1 MMYRP
6 EFPDHTD
13 ILMTAGA
20 PFSRCGKHSVRIN
33 HRFFAELFRQERAL
47 KNFDGLGFVAYTGN
61 SWDPID
67 ERLLR
72 NDLEALI
79 ANVALEYDLQG
90 EVHPTEADLVEIV
103 KIIKRR
109 AWAGE
114 LPKPDPDAIPAANV
128 LLRWCEQKLDFEI
141 SQYSS
146 DIFVTSR
153 LPVGYDPA
161 ATAPKFEAILKEIMP
176 DSEDRRVAQEY
187 LGAAL
192 FFVNRTR
199 KFLLCLGEGGCGKTI
214 LSLFLIKILG
224 ASRARELSIENV
236 RNPYELAGL
245 TNQTLLTAPEAIS
258 RALCTDGAEYVKKL
272 VGGDFFQTR
281 QKFRD
286 ERIDHFGLFSLIVM
300 TNHQLRFR
308 FEGRGDE
315 WRDRVIPIFFDQH
328 VSDERRNVN
337 LVDDLWAAEGAGIFN
352 WFLEGARMVRRNNW
366 KIELSPIQRDRI
378 ERLLALSNPMEVFV
392 KNHVAPSMGESFTS
406 ADAWKTYVAV
416 RGGAGL
422 PMLEETAFYKQLAKA
437 MGEIYQST
445 VVNSLPN
452 RQRGYRGF
460 SLK

>member
-6 EFPDHTD
+6 KFPDHTD

-79 ANVALEYDLQG
+79 ANVALEYDLHG
-90 EVHPTEADLVEIV
+90 EAHTAEADLGEIV
-103 KIIKRR
+103 KILRR
-109 AWAGE
+109 RTWAGA

-315 WRDRVIPIFFDQH
+315 WRDRTIPIFFDQH
-328 VSDERRNVN
+328 ISDERRNVN
-337 LVDDLWAAEGAGIFN
+337 LVDELWDAESTGIFN
-352 WFLEGARMVRRNNW
+352 WFLDGARAVRRNKW
-366 KIELSPIQRDRI
+366 RIMLSPVQRDRL
-378 ERLLALSNPMEVFV
+378 ECLLALSNPMTVFV
-392 KNHVAPSMGESFTS
+392 QNHVVLSAGDYFTS
-406 ADAWKTYVAV
+406 SAAWKKYVVV
-416 RGGAGL
+416 REEAGL
-422 PMLEETAFYKQLAKA
+422 PMLEEAAFYRQFAKA
-437 MGEIYQST
+437 MGEIYRAT
-445 VVNSLPN
+445 AANSLSD

-460 SLK
+460 LLK